1 MASAS
6 LYIIAS
12 TYFDVIANA
21 KTRALTPNTN
31 IMHIAHKFSLSL
43 RERKKQHQELE
54 IAHSVC
60 GTTCK

>member
-6 LYIIAS
+6 LYIRAS
-12 TYFDVIANA
+12 TYIDVIANA

-43 RERKKQHQELE
+43 RERKKTASRARNCSFSMRYYL
-54 IAHSVC
+54 
-60 GTTCK
+60 